1 MPKRCAFKTDSIE
14 ISYLQWSDRG
24 IPLLLLHGMADHGL
38 VWSSLGDYLAADYQV
53 IAPDLRGHGESSKP
67 ATGYHFRDYIA
78 DLEALI
84 AHLGWTQA
92 HILGHSWSAKIAAI
106 WATQRP
112 EVFKSLILVDPF
124 FIDKMPA
131 WISLTFPILYRVL
144 PFLKITRSFDSYQSI
159 EAIARQLKQY
169 QGWSNLQQ
177 EVFKNA
183 VEQKADG
190 SWSSKFTL
198 AARGEIFEDV
208 MGVAGL
214 TKTLDIP
221 SLLILP
227 QQGLNRTAWQI
238 QSYKTHLSSL
248 EIKKIPGNHWAFL
261 GEPDSFN
268 QAIAEFLS
276 LNVGLKTLTDG
287 TGNL

>member
-1 MPKRCAFKTDSIE
+1 MPQRQTFSNNSME

-24 IPLLLLHGMADHGL
+24 MPLLLLHGMADHAL
-38 VWSSLGDYLAADYQV
+38 VWSSLGDYLSSNYQV
-53 IAPDLRGHGESSKP
+53 IAPDLRGHGESGKP
-67 ATGYHFRDYIA
+67 ATGYHFQDYIG
-78 DLEALI
+78 DLRALI
-84 AHLGWTQA
+84 NHLGWTQA

-106 WATQRP
+106 WATQQP

-124 FIDKMPA
+124 FIDKMPS
-131 WISLTFPILYRVL
+131 WIRITFPILYQVL

-169 QGWSNLQQ
+169 KGWSNLQQ

-183 VEQKADG
+183 IEQKADG

-198 AARGEIFEDV
+198 SARQEIFEDV
-208 MGVAGL
+208 MGFAGL

-238 QSYKTHLSSL
+238 QSYKKYLTSL

-261 GEPDSFN
+261 GEPETFN
-268 QAIAEFLS
+268 QTVAEFLS
-276 LNVGLKTLTDG
+276 VQENDDV
-287 TGNL
+287 

>member
-1 MPKRCAFKTDSIE
+1 MPQRQTFTNNSME

-24 IPLLLLHGMADHGL
+24 MPLLLLHGMADHAL
-38 VWSSLGDYLAADYQV
+38 VWSSLGDYLSSNYQV
-53 IAPDLRGHGESSKP
+53 IAPDLRGHGESGKP
-67 ATGYHFRDYIA
+67 ATGYHFQDYIG
-78 DLEALI
+78 DLRALI
-84 AHLGWTQA
+84 NHLGWTQA

-106 WATQRP
+106 WATQQP

-124 FIDKMPA
+124 FIDKMPS
-131 WISLTFPILYRVL
+131 WIRITFPILYQVL

-169 QGWSNLQQ
+169 KGWSNLQQ

-183 VEQKADG
+183 IEQKADG

-198 AARGEIFEDV
+198 SARGEIFEDV
-208 MGVAGL
+208 MGFAGL

-238 QSYKTHLSSL
+238 QSYKRYLTSL

-261 GEPDSFN
+261 GEPEIFN
-268 QAIAEFLS
+268 QAVAEFLS
-276 LNVGLKTLTDG
+276 VREIV
-287 TGNL
+287 

>member
-1 MPKRCAFKTDSIE
+1 MPQRRTFTNNSME

-24 IPLLLLHGMADHGL
+24 IPLLLLHGMADHAL
-38 VWSSLGDYLAADYQV
+38 VWSSLGDYLSSNYQV
-53 IAPDLRGHGESSKP
+53 IAPDLRGHGESGKP
-67 ATGYHFRDYIA
+67 ATGYHFQDYIG
-78 DLEALI
+78 DLRALI
-84 AHLGWTQA
+84 NHLGWTQA

-106 WATQRP
+106 WATQQP

-124 FIDKMPA
+124 FIDKMPS
-131 WISLTFPILYRVL
+131 WIRITFPILYQVL

-169 QGWSNLQQ
+169 KGWSNLQQ

-183 VEQKADG
+183 IEQKADG

-198 AARGEIFEDV
+198 SARGEIFEDV
-208 MGVAGL
+208 MGFAGL

-238 QSYKTHLSSL
+238 QSYKKYLTSL

-261 GEPDSFN
+261 GEPETFN
-268 QAIAEFLS
+268 QAVAEFLS
-276 LNVGLKTLTDG
+276 VQKNDDG
-287 TGNL
+287 

>member
-1 MPKRCAFKTDSIE
+1 MPQRQTFTNNSMA

-24 IPLLLLHGMADHGL
+24 MPLLLLHGMADHAL
-38 VWSSLGDYLAADYQV
+38 VWSSLGDYLRSNYQV
-53 IAPDLRGHGESSKP
+53 IAPDLRGHGESGKP
-67 ATGYHFRDYIA
+67 ATGYHFQDYIG
-78 DLEALI
+78 DLRALI
-84 AHLGWTQA
+84 NHLGWTQA

-106 WATQRP
+106 WATQQP

-124 FIDKMPA
+124 FIDKMPS
-131 WISLTFPILYRVL
+131 WIRITFPILYQVL

-169 QGWSNLQQ
+169 KGWSNLQQ

-183 VEQKADG
+183 IEQKADG

-198 AARGEIFEDV
+198 SARGEIFEDV
-208 MGVAGL
+208 MGFAGL

-238 QSYKTHLSSL
+238 QSYKKYLTSL
-248 EIKKIPGNHWAFL
+248 EIKKMPGNHWAFL
-261 GEPDSFN
+261 GEPESFN
-268 QAIAEFLS
+268 QAVAEFLS
-276 LNVGLKTLTDG
+276 VQEIV
-287 TGNL
+287 

>member
-1 MPKRCAFKTDSIE
+1 MPQRQTFSNNSME

-24 IPLLLLHGMADHGL
+24 MPLLLLHGMADHAL
-38 VWSSLGDYLAADYQV
+38 VWSSLGDYLSSNYQV
-53 IAPDLRGHGESSKP
+53 IAPDLRGHGESGKP
-67 ATGYHFRDYIA
+67 ATGYHFQDYIG
-78 DLEALI
+78 DLRALI
-84 AHLGWTQA
+84 NHLGWTQA

-106 WATQRP
+106 WATQQP

-124 FIDKMPA
+124 FIDKMPS
-131 WISLTFPILYRVL
+131 WIRITFPILYQVL

-169 QGWSNLQQ
+169 KGWSNLQQ

-183 VEQKADG
+183 IEQKADG
-190 SWSSKFTL
+190 SWSGKFTL
-198 AARGEIFEDV
+198 SARGEIFEDV
-208 MGVAGL
+208 MGFAGL

-238 QSYKTHLSSL
+238 QSYKKYLTSL

-261 GEPDSFN
+261 GEPETFN
-268 QAIAEFLS
+268 QTVAEFLS
-276 LNVGLKTLTDG
+276 VQENDDV
-287 TGNL
+287 

>member
-1 MPKRCAFKTDSIE
+1 MPQRQTFTNNSMA

-24 IPLLLLHGMADHGL
+24 MPLLLLHGMADHAL
-38 VWSSLGDYLAADYQV
+38 VWSSLGDYLRSNYQV
-53 IAPDLRGHGESSKP
+53 IAPDLRGHGESGKP
-67 ATGYHFRDYIA
+67 ATGYHFQDYIS
-78 DLEALI
+78 DLRALI
-84 AHLGWTQA
+84 NHLGWRQA

-106 WATQRP
+106 WATQQP

-124 FIDKMPA
+124 FIDKMPS
-131 WISLTFPILYRVL
+131 WIRITFPILYQVL

-159 EAIARQLKQY
+159 EAIASQLKQY
-169 QGWSNLQQ
+169 KGWSNLQQ

-183 VEQKADG
+183 IEQKADG

-198 AARGEIFEDV
+198 SARGEIFEDV
-208 MGVAGL
+208 MGFAGL

-238 QSYKTHLSSL
+238 QSYKKYLKSL

-261 GEPDSFN
+261 GEPETFN
-268 QAIAEFLS
+268 QAVAEFLS
-276 LNVGLKTLTDG
+276 VQENDDG
-287 TGNL
+287 

>member
-1 MPKRCAFKTDSIE
+1 MPQRQIFTNNSME

-24 IPLLLLHGMADHGL
+24 TPLLLLHGMADHAL
-38 VWSSLGDYLAADYQV
+38 VWSSLGDYLSSNYQV
-53 IAPDLRGHGESSKP
+53 IAPDLRGHGESGKP
-67 ATGYHFRDYIA
+67 ATGYHFQDYIG
-78 DLEALI
+78 DLRALI
-84 AHLGWTQA
+84 NHLGWTQA

-106 WATQRP
+106 WATQQP

-124 FIDKMPA
+124 FIDKMPS
-131 WISLTFPILYRVL
+131 WIRITFPILYQVL

-169 QGWSNLQQ
+169 KGWSNLQQ

-183 VEQKADG
+183 IEQKADG

-198 AARGEIFEDV
+198 SARGEIFEDV
-208 MGVAGL
+208 MGFAGL

-238 QSYKTHLSSL
+238 QSYKKYLTSL

-261 GEPDSFN
+261 GEPEIFN
-268 QAIAEFLS
+268 QAVAEFLS
-276 LNVGLKTLTDG
+276 VREIV
-287 TGNL
+287 

>member
-1 MPKRCAFKTDSIE
+1 
-14 ISYLQWSDRG
+14 
-24 IPLLLLHGMADHGL
+24 LHGMADHAL
-38 VWSSLGDYLAADYQV
+38 VWSSLGDYLSSNYQV
-53 IAPDLRGHGESSKP
+53 IAPDLRGHGESGKP
-67 ATGYHFRDYIA
+67 ATGYHFQDYIG
-78 DLEALI
+78 DLRALI
-84 AHLGWTQA
+84 NHLGWTQA

-106 WATQRP
+106 WANQQP

-124 FIDKMPA
+124 FIDKMPS
-131 WISLTFPILYRVL
+131 WIRITFPILYQVL

-169 QGWSNLQQ
+169 KGWSNLQQ

-183 VEQKADG
+183 IEQKADG

-198 AARGEIFEDV
+198 SARGEIFEDV
-208 MGVAGL
+208 MGFAGL

-238 QSYKTHLSSL
+238 QSYKKYLTSL

-261 GEPDSFN
+261 GEPETFN
-268 QAIAEFLS
+268 QAVAEFLS
-276 LNVGLKTLTDG
+276 VREIV
-287 TGNL
+287 

>member
-1 MPKRCAFKTDSIE
+1 MPQRQTFTNNSMA

-24 IPLLLLHGMADHGL
+24 MPLLLLHGMADHAL
-38 VWSSLGDYLAADYQV
+38 VWSSLGDYLSSNYQV
-53 IAPDLRGHGESSKP
+53 IAPDLRGHGESDKP
-67 ATGYHFRDYIA
+67 ATGYHFQDYIG
-78 DLEALI
+78 DLRALI
-84 AHLGWTQA
+84 NHLGWRQA

-106 WATQRP
+106 WATQQP

-124 FIDKMPA
+124 FIDKMPS
-131 WISLTFPILYRVL
+131 WMRITFPILYQVL

-169 QGWSNLQQ
+169 KGWSNLQQ

-183 VEQKADG
+183 IEQKADG

-198 AARGEIFEDV
+198 SARGEIFEDV
-208 MGVAGL
+208 MGFAGL
-214 TKTLDIP
+214 TNALDIP
-221 SLLILP
+221 SLLVLP

-238 QSYKTHLSSL
+238 QSYKKYLTSL

-261 GEPDSFN
+261 GEPETFN
-268 QAIAEFLS
+268 QAVSEFLS
-276 LNVGLKTLTDG
+276 VQENDDV
-287 TGNL
+287 

>member
-1 MPKRCAFKTDSIE
+1 MPQRRTFTNNSMA

-24 IPLLLLHGMADHGL
+24 MPLLLLHGMADHAL
-38 VWSSLGDYLAADYQV
+38 VWSSLGDYLSSNYQV
-53 IAPDLRGHGESSKP
+53 IAPDLRGHGESGKP
-67 ATGYHFRDYIA
+67 ATGYHFQDYIG
-78 DLEALI
+78 DLRALI
-84 AHLGWTQA
+84 NHLGWTQA

-106 WATQRP
+106 WATQQP

-124 FIDKMPA
+124 FIDKMPS
-131 WISLTFPILYRVL
+131 WIRITFPILYQVL

-169 QGWSNLQQ
+169 KGWSNLQQ

-183 VEQKADG
+183 IEQKADG

-198 AARGEIFEDV
+198 SARGEIFEDV
-208 MGVAGL
+208 MGFAGL

-238 QSYKTHLSSL
+238 QSYKRYLTSL

-261 GEPDSFN
+261 GEPETFN
-268 QAIAEFLS
+268 QAVAEFLS
-276 LNVGLKTLTDG
+276 VQEIV
-287 TGNL
+287 

>member
-1 MPKRCAFKTDSIE
+1 MPQRQTFTNNSMA

-24 IPLLLLHGMADHGL
+24 MPLLLLHGMADHGL
-38 VWSSLGDYLAADYQV
+38 VWSSLGDYLSSNYQV
-53 IAPDLRGHGESSKP
+53 IAPDLRGHGESGKP
-67 ATGYHFRDYIA
+67 ATGYHFQDYIG
-78 DLEALI
+78 DLRALI
-84 AHLGWTQA
+84 NHLGWTQA

-106 WATQRP
+106 WATQQP

-124 FIDKMPA
+124 FIDKMPS
-131 WISLTFPILYRVL
+131 WIRITFPILYQVL

-169 QGWSNLQQ
+169 KGWSNLQQ

-183 VEQKADG
+183 IEQKADG
-190 SWSSKFTL
+190 SWSGKFTL
-198 AARGEIFEDV
+198 SARGEIFEDV
-208 MGVAGL
+208 MGFAGL

-238 QSYKTHLSSL
+238 QSYKKYLTSL

-261 GEPDSFN
+261 GEPETFN
-268 QAIAEFLS
+268 QAVAEFLS
-276 LNVGLKTLTDG
+276 FREIV
-287 TGNL
+287 

>member
-1 MPKRCAFKTDSIE
+1 MPQRRTFTNNSMT

-24 IPLLLLHGMADHGL
+24 IPLLLLHGMADHAL
-38 VWSSLGDYLAADYQV
+38 VWSSLGDYLRSNYQV
-53 IAPDLRGHGESSKP
+53 IAPDLRGHGESGKP
-67 ATGYHFRDYIA
+67 ATGYHFQDYIG
-78 DLEALI
+78 DLRALI
-84 AHLGWTQA
+84 NHLGWRQA

-106 WATQRP
+106 WATQQP

-124 FIDKMPA
+124 FIDKMPS
-131 WISLTFPILYRVL
+131 WIRITFPILYQVL

-169 QGWSNLQQ
+169 KGWSNLQE

-183 VEQKADG
+183 IEQKADG

-198 AARGEIFEDV
+198 SARGEIFEDV
-208 MGVAGL
+208 MGFAGL
-214 TKTLDIP
+214 TKALDIP

-227 QQGLNRTAWQI
+227 QQGLNRTTWQI
-238 QSYKTHLSSL
+238 QSYKKYLTSL

-261 GEPDSFN
+261 GEPETFN
-268 QAIAEFLS
+268 QGVAEFLS
-276 LNVGLKTLTDG
+276 VRENHYG
-287 TGNL
+287 

>member
-1 MPKRCAFKTDSIE
+1 MPQRQTFTNNSMA

-24 IPLLLLHGMADHGL
+24 MPLLLLHGMADHAL
-38 VWSSLGDYLAADYQV
+38 VWSSLGDYLSSNYQV
-53 IAPDLRGHGESSKP
+53 IAPDLRGHGESGKP
-67 ATGYHFRDYIA
+67 ATGYHFQDYIG
-78 DLEALI
+78 DLRALMN
-84 AHLGWTQA
+84 HLGWTQA

-106 WATQRP
+106 WATQQP

-124 FIDKMPA
+124 FIDKMPS
-131 WISLTFPILYRVL
+131 WIRITFPILYQVL

-169 QGWSNLQQ
+169 KGWSNLQQ

-183 VEQKADG
+183 IEQKADG

-198 AARGEIFEDV
+198 SARGEIFEDV
-208 MGVAGL
+208 MGFAGL

-238 QSYKTHLSSL
+238 QSYKKYLTSL

-261 GEPDSFN
+261 GEPETFN
-268 QAIAEFLS
+268 QAVAEFLS
-276 LNVGLKTLTDG
+276 VQKNDDG
-287 TGNL
+287 

>member
-1 MPKRCAFKTDSIE
+1 MPQRQTFTNNSME

-24 IPLLLLHGMADHGL
+24 MPLLLLHGMADHAL
-38 VWSSLGDYLAADYQV
+38 VWSSLGDYLSSNYQV
-53 IAPDLRGHGESSKP
+53 IAPDLRGHGESGKP
-67 ATGYHFRDYIA
+67 ATGYHFQDYIG
-78 DLEALI
+78 DLRALI
-84 AHLGWTQA
+84 NHLGWTQA

-106 WATQRP
+106 WATQQP

-124 FIDKMPA
+124 FIDKMPS
-131 WISLTFPILYRVL
+131 WIRITFPILYQVL

-169 QGWSNLQQ
+169 KGWSNLQQ

-183 VEQKADG
+183 IEQKADG

-198 AARGEIFEDV
+198 SARGEIFEDV
-208 MGVAGL
+208 MGFAGL

-238 QSYKTHLSSL
+238 QSYKKYLTSL

-261 GEPDSFN
+261 GEPETFN
-268 QAIAEFLS
+268 QAVAEFLS
-276 LNVGLKTLTDG
+276 VRENDDV
-287 TGNL
+287 

>member
-1 MPKRCAFKTDSIE
+1 MPQRQTFTSNSME

-24 IPLLLLHGMADHGL
+24 IPLLLLHGMADHAL
-38 VWSSLGDYLAADYQV
+38 VWSSLGDYLSSNYQV
-53 IAPDLRGHGESSKP
+53 IAPDLRGHGESDKP
-67 ATGYHFRDYIA
+67 ATGYHFQDYIG
-78 DLEALI
+78 DLRALVN
-84 AHLGWTQA
+84 HLGWTQA

-106 WATQRP
+106 WATQQP

-124 FIDKMPA
+124 FIDKMPS
-131 WISLTFPILYRVL
+131 WIRITFPILYQVL

-169 QGWSNLQQ
+169 KGWSNLQQ

-183 VEQKADG
+183 IEQKADG

-198 AARGEIFEDV
+198 SARGEIFEDV
-208 MGVAGL
+208 MGFAGL

-238 QSYKTHLSSL
+238 QSYKKYLKSL

-261 GEPDSFN
+261 GEPETFN
-268 QAIAEFLS
+268 QAVAEFLS
-276 LNVGLKTLTDG
+276 VQENDDG
-287 TGNL
+287 

>member
-1 MPKRCAFKTDSIE
+1 MPQRQTFTNNSME

-24 IPLLLLHGMADHGL
+24 IPLLLLHGMADHAL
-38 VWSSLGDYLAADYQV
+38 VWSSLGDYLSSNYQV
-53 IAPDLRGHGESSKP
+53 IAPDLRGHGESGKP
-67 ATGYHFRDYIA
+67 ATGYHFQDYIG
-78 DLEALI
+78 DLRALI
-84 AHLGWTQA
+84 NHLGWTQA

-106 WATQRP
+106 WATQQP

-124 FIDKMPA
+124 FIDKMPS
-131 WISLTFPILYRVL
+131 WMRITFPILYQVL

-169 QGWSNLQQ
+169 KGWSNLQQ

-183 VEQKADG
+183 IEQKADG

-198 AARGEIFEDV
+198 SARGEIFEDV
-208 MGVAGL
+208 MGFAGL
-214 TKTLDIP
+214 TKALDIP

-238 QSYKTHLSSL
+238 QSYKKYLKSL

-261 GEPDSFN
+261 GEPESFN
-268 QAIAEFLS
+268 QAVAEFLS
-276 LNVGLKTLTDG
+276 VQEIV
-287 TGNL
+287 

>member
-1 MPKRCAFKTDSIE
+1 MPQRQTFTNNSME

-24 IPLLLLHGMADHGL
+24 IPLLLLHGMADHAL
-38 VWSSLGDYLAADYQV
+38 VWSSLGDYLSSNYQV
-53 IAPDLRGHGESSKP
+53 IAPDLRGHGESDKP
-67 ATGYHFRDYIA
+67 ATGYHFQDYIS
-78 DLEALI
+78 DLRALI
-84 AHLGWTQA
+84 NHLGWRQA

-106 WATQRP
+106 WATQQP

-124 FIDKMPA
+124 FIDKMPN
-131 WISLTFPILYRVL
+131 WIRITFPILYQVL

-169 QGWSNLQQ
+169 KGWSNLQQ

-183 VEQKADG
+183 IEQKADG

-198 AARGEIFEDV
+198 SARGEIFEDV
-208 MGVAGL
+208 MGFAGL
-214 TKTLDIP
+214 TKALDIP

-238 QSYKTHLSSL
+238 QSYKKYLTSL

-261 GEPDSFN
+261 GEPETFN
-268 QAIAEFLS
+268 QAVAEFLS
-276 LNVGLKTLTDG
+276 VQENDDV
-287 TGNL
+287 

>member
-1 MPKRCAFKTDSIE
+1 MPQRQTFTNNSME

-24 IPLLLLHGMADHGL
+24 IPLLLLHGMADHAL
-38 VWSSLGDYLAADYQV
+38 VWSSLGDYLSSNYQV
-53 IAPDLRGHGESSKP
+53 IAPDLRGHGESGKP
-67 ATGYHFRDYIA
+67 ATGYHFQDYIG
-78 DLEALI
+78 DLRALI
-84 AHLGWTQA
+84 NHLGWTQA

-106 WATQRP
+106 WATQQP

-124 FIDKMPA
+124 FIDKMPS
-131 WISLTFPILYRVL
+131 WIRITFPILYQVL

-169 QGWSNLQQ
+169 KGWSNLQQ

-183 VEQKADG
+183 IEQKADG
-190 SWSSKFTL
+190 SWSGKFTL
-198 AARGEIFEDV
+198 SARGEIFEDV
-208 MGVAGL
+208 MGFAGL

-227 QQGLNRTAWQI
+227 QQGLNRTTWQI
-238 QSYKTHLSSL
+238 QSYKKYLTSL

-261 GEPDSFN
+261 GKPETFN
-268 QAIAEFLS
+268 QAVAEFLS
-276 LNVGLKTLTDG
+276 VRENDDV
-287 TGNL
+287 

>member
-1 MPKRCAFKTDSIE
+1 MPQRQTFTNNSMA

-24 IPLLLLHGMADHGL
+24 MPLLLLHGMADHAL
-38 VWSSLGDYLAADYQV
+38 VWSSLGDYLSSNYQV
-53 IAPDLRGHGESSKP
+53 IAPDLRGHGESGKP
-67 ATGYHFRDYIA
+67 GTGYHFQDYIS
-78 DLEALI
+78 DLRALI
-84 AHLGWTQA
+84 NHLGWRQA

-106 WATQRP
+106 WATQQP

-124 FIDKMPA
+124 FIDKMPS
-131 WISLTFPILYRVL
+131 WIRITFPILYQVL

-169 QGWSNLQQ
+169 KGWSNLQQ

-183 VEQKADG
+183 IEQKADG

-198 AARGEIFEDV
+198 SARGEIFEDV
-208 MGVAGL
+208 MGFAGL

-221 SLLILP
+221 SLLVLP

-238 QSYKTHLSSL
+238 QSYKKYLTSL

-261 GEPDSFN
+261 GEPETFN
-268 QAIAEFLS
+268 QAVAEFLS
-276 LNVGLKTLTDG
+276 VQKNDDG
-287 TGNL
+287 

>member
-1 MPKRCAFKTDSIE
+1 MPQRQTFTNNSME

-24 IPLLLLHGMADHGL
+24 MPLLLLHGMADHAL
-38 VWSSLGDYLAADYQV
+38 VWSSLGDYLSSNYQV
-53 IAPDLRGHGESSKP
+53 IAPDLRGHGESGKP
-67 ATGYHFRDYIA
+67 ATGYHFQDYIG
-78 DLEALI
+78 DLRALI
-84 AHLGWTQA
+84 NHLGWTQA

-106 WATQRP
+106 WATQQP

-124 FIDKMPA
+124 FIDKMPS
-131 WISLTFPILYRVL
+131 WIRITFPILYQVL

-159 EAIARQLKQY
+159 QAIARQLKQY
-169 QGWSNLQQ
+169 KGWSNLQQ

-183 VEQKADG
+183 IEQKADG

-198 AARGEIFEDV
+198 SARGEIFEDV
-208 MGVAGL
+208 MGFAGL

-238 QSYKTHLSSL
+238 QSYKKYLTSL

-261 GEPDSFN
+261 GEPEIFN
-268 QAIAEFLS
+268 QAVAEFLS
-276 LNVGLKTLTDG
+276 VREIV
-287 TGNL
+287 

>member
-1 MPKRCAFKTDSIE
+1 MPQRRTFTNNSMT

-24 IPLLLLHGMADHGL
+24 IPLLLLHGMADHAL
-38 VWSSLGDYLAADYQV
+38 VWSSLGDYLSSNYQV
-53 IAPDLRGHGESSKP
+53 IAPDLRGHGESGKP
-67 ATGYHFRDYIA
+67 ATGYHFQDYIS
-78 DLEALI
+78 DLRALLN
-84 AHLGWTQA
+84 HLGWTQA

-106 WATQRP
+106 WATQQP
-112 EVFKSLILVDPF
+112 EVLKSLILVDPF
-124 FIDKMPA
+124 FIDKMPS
-131 WISLTFPILYRVL
+131 WMRITFPILYQVL

-169 QGWSNLQQ
+169 KGWSNLQQ

-183 VEQKADG
+183 IEQKADG

-198 AARGEIFEDV
+198 SARGEIFEDV
-208 MGVAGL
+208 MGFAGL

-238 QSYKTHLSSL
+238 QSYKKYLTSL

-261 GEPDSFN
+261 GEPETFN
-268 QAIAEFLS
+268 QAVAEFLS
-276 LNVGLKTLTDG
+276 VQEIV
-287 TGNL
+287 

>member
-1 MPKRCAFKTDSIE
+1 MPQRQTFTNNSME

-24 IPLLLLHGMADHGL
+24 MPLLLLHGMADHAL
-38 VWSSLGDYLAADYQV
+38 VWSSLGDYLSSNYQV
-53 IAPDLRGHGESSKP
+53 IAPDLRGHGESGKP
-67 ATGYHFRDYIA
+67 ATGYHFQDYIG
-78 DLEALI
+78 DLRALI
-84 AHLGWTQA
+84 NHLGWTQA

-106 WATQRP
+106 WATQQP

-124 FIDKMPA
+124 FIDKMPN
-131 WISLTFPILYRVL
+131 WIRITFPILYQVL

-169 QGWSNLQQ
+169 KGWSNLQQ

-183 VEQKADG
+183 IEQKADG

-198 AARGEIFEDV
+198 SARGEIFEDV
-208 MGVAGL
+208 MGFAGL

-238 QSYKTHLSSL
+238 QSYKKYLTSL

-261 GEPDSFN
+261 GEPETFN
-268 QAIAEFLS
+268 QTVAEFLS
-276 LNVGLKTLTDG
+276 VQENDDV
-287 TGNL
+287 

>member
-1 MPKRCAFKTDSIE
+1 MPQRQTFTNNSME

-24 IPLLLLHGMADHGL
+24 MPLLLLHGMADHAL
-38 VWSSLGDYLAADYQV
+38 VWSSLGDYLSSNYQV
-53 IAPDLRGHGESSKP
+53 IAPDLRGHGESGKP
-67 ATGYHFRDYIA
+67 ATGYHFQDYIG
-78 DLEALI
+78 DLRALI
-84 AHLGWTQA
+84 NHLGWRQA

-106 WATQRP
+106 WATQQP

-124 FIDKMPA
+124 FIDKMPS
-131 WISLTFPILYRVL
+131 WIRITFPILYQVL

-169 QGWSNLQQ
+169 KGWSNLQQ

-183 VEQKADG
+183 IEQKADG

-198 AARGEIFEDV
+198 SARGEIFEDV
-208 MGVAGL
+208 MGFAGL
-214 TKTLDIP
+214 TKALDIP

-238 QSYKTHLSSL
+238 QSYKKYLKSL

-261 GEPDSFN
+261 GEPETFN
-268 QAIAEFLS
+268 QAVAEFLS
-276 LNVGLKTLTDG
+276 VRENDDV
-287 TGNL
+287 

>member
-1 MPKRCAFKTDSIE
+1 MPQRQTFTNNSME

-24 IPLLLLHGMADHGL
+24 MPLLLLHGLADHAL
-38 VWSSLGDYLAADYQV
+38 VWSSLGDYLSSNYQV
-53 IAPDLRGHGESSKP
+53 IAPDLRGHGESGKP
-67 ATGYHFRDYIA
+67 ATGYHFQDYIG
-78 DLEALI
+78 DLRALI
-84 AHLGWTQA
+84 NHLGWTQA

-106 WATQRP
+106 WATQQP

-124 FIDKMPA
+124 FIDKMPS
-131 WISLTFPILYRVL
+131 WIRITFPILYQVL

-169 QGWSNLQQ
+169 KGWSNLQQ

-183 VEQKADG
+183 IEQKADG

-198 AARGEIFEDV
+198 SARGEIFEDV
-208 MGVAGL
+208 MGFAGL

-238 QSYKTHLSSL
+238 QSYKKYLTSL

-261 GEPDSFN
+261 GEPETFN
-268 QAIAEFLS
+268 QTVAEFLS
-276 LNVGLKTLTDG
+276 VQENDDV
-287 TGNL
+287 

>member
-1 MPKRCAFKTDSIE
+1 MPQRQTFTNNSME

-24 IPLLLLHGMADHGL
+24 MPLLLLHGMADHAL
-38 VWSSLGDYLAADYQV
+38 VWSSLGDYLSSNYQV
-53 IAPDLRGHGESSKP
+53 IAPDLRGHGESGKP
-67 ATGYHFRDYIA
+67 ATGYHFQDYIG
-78 DLEALI
+78 DLRALI
-84 AHLGWTQA
+84 NHLGWTQA

-106 WATQRP
+106 CATQQP

-124 FIDKMPA
+124 FIDKMPS
-131 WISLTFPILYRVL
+131 WIRITFPILYQVL

-169 QGWSNLQQ
+169 KGWSNLQQ

-183 VEQKADG
+183 IEQKADG
-190 SWSSKFTL
+190 SWSGKFTL
-198 AARGEIFEDV
+198 SARGEIFEDV
-208 MGVAGL
+208 MGFAGL

-238 QSYKTHLSSL
+238 QSYKKYLTSL

-261 GEPDSFN
+261 GEPETFN
-268 QAIAEFLS
+268 QVVAEFLS
-276 LNVGLKTLTDG
+276 LQEND
-287 TGNL
+287 NI

>member
-1 MPKRCAFKTDSIE
+1 MPQRQTFTSNSMA

-24 IPLLLLHGMADHGL
+24 MPLLLLHGMADHAL
-38 VWSSLGDYLAADYQV
+38 VWSSLGDYLSSNYQV
-53 IAPDLRGHGESSKP
+53 IAPDLRGHGESGKP
-67 ATGYHFRDYIA
+67 ATGYHFQDYIS
-78 DLEALI
+78 DLRALI
-84 AHLGWTQA
+84 NHLGWTQA

-106 WATQRP
+106 WANQQP

-124 FIDKMPA
+124 FIDKMPS
-131 WISLTFPILYRVL
+131 WIRITFPILYQVL

-169 QGWSNLQQ
+169 KGWSNLQQ

-183 VEQKADG
+183 IEQKADG

-198 AARGEIFEDV
+198 SARGEIFEDV
-208 MGVAGL
+208 MGFAGL

-221 SLLILP
+221 SLLVLP

-238 QSYKTHLSSL
+238 QSYKKYLTSL

-261 GEPDSFN
+261 GEPETFN
-268 QAIAEFLS
+268 QAVAEFLS
-276 LNVGLKTLTDG
+276 FREIV
-287 TGNL
+287 

>member
-1 MPKRCAFKTDSIE
+1 MPQRQTFTSNSME

-24 IPLLLLHGMADHGL
+24 MPLLLLHGMADHAL
-38 VWSSLGDYLAADYQV
+38 VWSSLGDYLSSNYQV
-53 IAPDLRGHGESSKP
+53 IAPDLRGHGESGKP
-67 ATGYHFRDYIA
+67 ATGYHFQDYIG
-78 DLEALI
+78 DLRALI
-84 AHLGWTQA
+84 NHLGWTQA

-106 WATQRP
+106 WATQQP

-124 FIDKMPA
+124 FIDKMPS
-131 WISLTFPILYRVL
+131 WIRITFPILYQVL

-169 QGWSNLQQ
+169 KGWSNLQQ

-183 VEQKADG
+183 IEQKADG

-198 AARGEIFEDV
+198 SARGEIFEDV
-208 MGVAGL
+208 MGFAGL

-238 QSYKTHLSSL
+238 QSYKKYLTSL
-248 EIKKIPGNHWAFL
+248 EIKKILGNHWAFL
-261 GEPDSFN
+261 GEPEIFN
-268 QAIAEFLS
+268 QAVAEFLS
-276 LNVGLKTLTDG
+276 VREIV
-287 TGNL
+287 

>member
-1 MPKRCAFKTDSIE
+1 MPQRQTFTNNSME

-24 IPLLLLHGMADHGL
+24 MPLLLLHGMADHAL
-38 VWSSLGDYLAADYQV
+38 VWSSLGDYLSSNYQV
-53 IAPDLRGHGESSKP
+53 IAPDLRGHGESGKP
-67 ATGYHFRDYIA
+67 ATGYHFQDYIG
-78 DLEALI
+78 DLRALI
-84 AHLGWTQA
+84 NHLGWTQA

-106 WATQRP
+106 WATQQP

-124 FIDKMPA
+124 FIDKMPS
-131 WISLTFPILYRVL
+131 WIRITFPILYQVL

-169 QGWSNLQQ
+169 KGWSNLQQ

-183 VEQKADG
+183 IEQKADG

-198 AARGEIFEDV
+198 SARGEIFEDV
-208 MGVAGL
+208 MGFAGL
-214 TKTLDIP
+214 TKALDIP

-238 QSYKTHLSSL
+238 QSYKKYLTSL

-261 GEPDSFN
+261 GEPEIFN
-268 QAIAEFLS
+268 QAVAEFLS
-276 LNVGLKTLTDG
+276 VRENDDV
-287 TGNL
+287 

>member
-1 MPKRCAFKTDSIE
+1 MPQRQTFTNNSME

-24 IPLLLLHGMADHGL
+24 MPLLLLHGMADHAL
-38 VWSSLGDYLAADYQV
+38 VWSSLGDYLSSNYQV
-53 IAPDLRGHGESSKP
+53 IAPDLRGHGESGKP
-67 ATGYHFRDYIA
+67 ATGYHFQDYIG
-78 DLEALI
+78 DLRALI
-84 AHLGWTQA
+84 NHLGWTQA

-106 WATQRP
+106 WATQQP

-124 FIDKMPA
+124 FIDKMPS
-131 WISLTFPILYRVL
+131 WIRITFPILYQVL

-169 QGWSNLQQ
+169 KGWSNLQQ

-183 VEQKADG
+183 IEQKADG
-190 SWSSKFTL
+190 SWSGKFTL
-198 AARGEIFEDV
+198 SARGEIFEDV
-208 MGVAGL
+208 MGFAGL

-238 QSYKTHLSSL
+238 QSYKKYLTSL

-261 GEPDSFN
+261 GEPETFN
-268 QAIAEFLS
+268 QAVAEFLS
-276 LNVGLKTLTDG
+276 FREIV
-287 TGNL
+287 

>member
-1 MPKRCAFKTDSIE
+1 MPQRQTFTNNSME

-24 IPLLLLHGMADHGL
+24 MPLLLLHGMADHAL
-38 VWSSLGDYLAADYQV
+38 VWSSLGDYLSSNYQV
-53 IAPDLRGHGESSKP
+53 IAPDLRGHGESGKP
-67 ATGYHFRDYIA
+67 ATGYHFQDYIG
-78 DLEALI
+78 DLRALI
-84 AHLGWTQA
+84 NHLGWTQA

-106 WATQRP
+106 WATQQP

-124 FIDKMPA
+124 FIDKMPS
-131 WISLTFPILYRVL
+131 WIRITFPILYQVL

-169 QGWSNLQQ
+169 KGWSNLQQ

-183 VEQKADG
+183 IEQKADG

-198 AARGEIFEDV
+198 SARGEIFEDV
-208 MGVAGL
+208 MGFAGL

-238 QSYKTHLSSL
+238 QSYKKYLTSL

-261 GEPDSFN
+261 GEPESFN
-268 QAIAEFLS
+268 QAVAEFLS
-276 LNVGLKTLTDG
+276 VQEIV
-287 TGNL
+287 

>member
-1 MPKRCAFKTDSIE
+1 MPQRQTFTSNSME

-24 IPLLLLHGMADHGL
+24 MPLLLLHGMADHAL
-38 VWSSLGDYLAADYQV
+38 VWSSLGDYLSSNYQV
-53 IAPDLRGHGESSKP
+53 IAPDLRGHGESGKP
-67 ATGYHFRDYIA
+67 ATGYHFQDYIG
-78 DLEALI
+78 DLRALI
-84 AHLGWTQA
+84 NHLGWTQA

-106 WATQRP
+106 WATQQP

-124 FIDKMPA
+124 FIDKMPS
-131 WISLTFPILYRVL
+131 WIRITFPILYQVL

-169 QGWSNLQQ
+169 KGWSNLQQ

-183 VEQKADG
+183 IEQKADG

-198 AARGEIFEDV
+198 SARGEIFEDV
-208 MGVAGL
+208 MGFAGL

-238 QSYKTHLSSL
+238 QSYKKYLTSL

-261 GEPDSFN
+261 GEPETFN
-268 QAIAEFLS
+268 QAVAEFLS
-276 LNVGLKTLTDG
+276 VRENDDV
-287 TGNL
+287 

>member
-1 MPKRCAFKTDSIE
+1 MPQRQTFTNNSME

-24 IPLLLLHGMADHGL
+24 MPLLLLHGMADHAL
-38 VWSSLGDYLAADYQV
+38 VWSSLGDYLSSNYQV
-53 IAPDLRGHGESSKP
+53 IAPDLRGHGESGKP
-67 ATGYHFRDYIA
+67 ATGYHFQDYIG
-78 DLEALI
+78 DLRALI
-84 AHLGWTQA
+84 NHLGWTQA

-106 WATQRP
+106 WATQQP

-124 FIDKMPA
+124 FIDKMPS
-131 WISLTFPILYRVL
+131 WIRITFPILYQVL

-159 EAIARQLKQY
+159 AAIARQLKQY
-169 QGWSNLQQ
+169 KGWSNLQQ

-183 VEQKADG
+183 IEQKADG
-190 SWSSKFTL
+190 SWSGKFTL
-198 AARGEIFEDV
+198 SARGEIFEDV
-208 MGVAGL
+208 MGFAGL

-238 QSYKTHLSSL
+238 QSYKKYLTSL

-261 GEPDSFN
+261 GEPESFN
-268 QAIAEFLS
+268 QAVAEFLS
-276 LNVGLKTLTDG
+276 VQEIV
-287 TGNL
+287 

>member
-1 MPKRCAFKTDSIE
+1 MT

-24 IPLLLLHGMADHGL
+24 MPLLLLHGMADHAL
-38 VWSSLGDYLAADYQV
+38 VWSSLGDYLRSNYQV
-53 IAPDLRGHGESSKP
+53 IAPDLRGHGESGKP
-67 ATGYHFRDYIA
+67 TTGYHFQDYIG
-78 DLEALI
+78 DLRALI
-84 AHLGWTQA
+84 NYLGWTQA

-106 WATQRP
+106 WATQQP

-124 FIDKMPA
+124 FIDKMPS
-131 WISLTFPILYRVL
+131 WIRITFPILYQVL

-169 QGWSNLQQ
+169 KGWSNLQQ

-183 VEQKADG
+183 IEQKADG

-198 AARGEIFEDV
+198 SARGEIFEDV
-208 MGVAGL
+208 MGFAGL
-214 TKTLDIP
+214 TKALDIP

-227 QQGLNRTAWQI
+227 QQGLNRTTWQI
-238 QSYKTHLSSL
+238 QSYKKYLTSL

-261 GEPDSFN
+261 GEPETFN
-268 QAIAEFLS
+268 QAVAEFLS
-276 LNVGLKTLTDG
+276 VQKNDDG
-287 TGNL
+287 

>member
-1 MPKRCAFKTDSIE
+1 MPQRQTFTNNSME

-24 IPLLLLHGMADHGL
+24 MPLLLLHGMADHAL
-38 VWSSLGDYLAADYQV
+38 VWSSLGDYLSSNYQV
-53 IAPDLRGHGESSKP
+53 IAPDLRGHGESGKP
-67 ATGYHFRDYIA
+67 ATGYHFQDYIG
-78 DLEALI
+78 DLRALI
-84 AHLGWTQA
+84 NHLGWTQA

-106 WATQRP
+106 WATQQP

-124 FIDKMPA
+124 FIDKMPS
-131 WISLTFPILYRVL
+131 WIRITFPILYQVL

-169 QGWSNLQQ
+169 KGWSNLQQ

-183 VEQKADG
+183 IEQKADG

-198 AARGEIFEDV
+198 SARGEIFEDV
-208 MGVAGL
+208 MGFAGL
-214 TKTLDIP
+214 TKALDIP

-238 QSYKTHLSSL
+238 QSYKKYLKSL

-261 GEPDSFN
+261 GEPETFN
-268 QAIAEFLS
+268 QAVAEFLS
-276 LNVGLKTLTDG
+276 VRENDDV
-287 TGNL
+287 

>member
-1 MPKRCAFKTDSIE
+1 MPQRQTFTSNSME

-24 IPLLLLHGMADHGL
+24 IPLLLLHGMADHAL
-38 VWSSLGDYLAADYQV
+38 VWSSLGDYLSSNYQV
-53 IAPDLRGHGESSKP
+53 IAPDLRGHGESGKP
-67 ATGYHFRDYIA
+67 ATGYHFQDYIG
-78 DLEALI
+78 DLRALI
-84 AHLGWTQA
+84 NHLGWTQA

-106 WATQRP
+106 WATQQP

-124 FIDKMPA
+124 FIDKMPS
-131 WISLTFPILYRVL
+131 WMRITFPILYQVL

-169 QGWSNLQQ
+169 KGWSNLQQ

-183 VEQKADG
+183 IEQKADG

-198 AARGEIFEDV
+198 SARGEIFEDV
-208 MGVAGL
+208 MGFAGL
-214 TKTLDIP
+214 TKALDIP

-238 QSYKTHLSSL
+238 QSYKKYLKSL
-248 EIKKIPGNHWAFL
+248 EIKKILGNHWAFL
-261 GEPDSFN
+261 GEPETFN
-268 QAIAEFLS
+268 QAVAEFLS
-276 LNVGLKTLTDG
+276 VRENDDV
-287 TGNL
+287 

>member
-1 MPKRCAFKTDSIE
+1 MPQRQTFTNNSME

-24 IPLLLLHGMADHGL
+24 MPLLLLHGMADHAL
-38 VWSSLGDYLAADYQV
+38 VWSSLGDYLSSNYQV
-53 IAPDLRGHGESSKP
+53 IAPDLRGHGESGKP
-67 ATGYHFRDYIA
+67 ATGYHFQDYIG
-78 DLEALI
+78 DLRALI
-84 AHLGWTQA
+84 NHLGWTQA

-106 WATQRP
+106 WATQQP

-124 FIDKMPA
+124 FIDKMPS
-131 WISLTFPILYRVL
+131 WIRITFPILYQVL

-169 QGWSNLQQ
+169 KGWSNLQQ

-183 VEQKADG
+183 IEQKADG
-190 SWSSKFTL
+190 SWSGKFTL
-198 AARGEIFEDV
+198 SARGEIFEDV
-208 MGVAGL
+208 MGFAGL

-238 QSYKTHLSSL
+238 QSYKKYLTSL

-261 GEPDSFN
+261 GEPESFN
-268 QAIAEFLS
+268 QAVAEFLS
-276 LNVGLKTLTDG
+276 VQEMV
-287 TGNL
+287 

>member
-1 MPKRCAFKTDSIE
+1 MPKICTFTTDTIT

-24 IPLLLLHGMADHGL
+24 IPLLLLHGMADHAL
-38 VWSSLGDYLAADYQV
+38 VWSSLGDYLSSDYQV

-67 ATGYHFRDYIA
+67 ATGYHFQDYIS

-84 AHLGWTQA
+84 NHLGWTQA

-106 WATQRP
+106 WATQHS

-124 FIDKMPA
+124 FIDKMPD
-131 WISLTFPILYRVL
+131 WIGVTFPILYQVL
-144 PFLKITRSFDSYQSI
+144 PFLKITRSFDSYQAI

-169 QGWSNLQQ
+169 KGWSNLQQ

-183 VEQKADG
+183 IEQKADG

-198 AARGEIFEDV
+198 SAREEIFEDV
-208 MGVAGL
+208 MRFAGL
-214 TKTLDIP
+214 TQSLDIP

-238 QSYKTHLSSL
+238 QSYKKYLTSL

-261 GEPDSFN
+261 GETESFN
-268 QAIAEFLS
+268 QAVGDFLS
-276 LNVGLKTLTDG
+276 VQNRK
-287 TGNL
+287 